1 MGRARND
8 HNQTQERRQAGAKGC
23 RLQIT
28 HCNHGRRDMTVYTGP
43 AVYNLVVAGIIVAT
57 MIAAIA
63 LIFG

>member
-1 MGRARND
+1 
-8 HNQTQERRQAGAKGC
+8 
-23 RLQIT
+23 
-28 HCNHGRRDMTVYTGP
+28 MTVYTGP